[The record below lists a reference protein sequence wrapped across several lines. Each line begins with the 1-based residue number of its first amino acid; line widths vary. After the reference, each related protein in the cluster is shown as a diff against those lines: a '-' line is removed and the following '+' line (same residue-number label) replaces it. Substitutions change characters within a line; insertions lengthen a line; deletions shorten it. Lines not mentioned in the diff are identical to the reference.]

1 MFSGYCAD
9 CGLVFVSGQ
18 KRAPKGCPRC
28 RGQVETVEARTLD
41 DLAVAWRNFTDE
53 WGMASEEAT
62 NLMDQ
67 IPDAVARYK
76 RRRAKKGASGSQ
88 RHRMNKNKRIRQEW
102 KQAHIDLAKEK
113 KRLSGTPKKKT
124 LFDE

>member
-9 CGLVFVSGQ
+9 CRLVFVSGQ

-28 RGQVETVEARTLD
+28 RGHVETVEARALD
-41 DLAVAWRNFTDE
+41 DLTAAWRKSSSE
-53 WGMASEEAT
+53 WGMPTEEA
-62 NLMDQ
+62 NGLMDQ
-67 IPDAVARYK
+67 IPEAVARYE
-76 RRRAKKGASGSQ
+76 RRRGKKAGAG
-88 RHRMNKNKRIRQEW
+88 HRMKKNKRIRQEW

-113 KRLSGTPKKKT
+113 KRLSGTQKKKT